1 MDRHPS
7 AHISVALKCDPP
19 PFSSFCATGLALV
32 APLLSG
38 DDPSQYDPAAAT
50 TRQDEIELL
59 KAQVRL
65 QQEQID
71 ELRKRLAAQ
80 QNLLQGIHSAGA
92 VTPAPAWLRL
102 QRNIQPDPHSAAPLR

>member
-1 MDRHPS
+1 MRS
-7 AHISVALKCDPP
+7 AAFLFV
-19 PFSSFCATGLALV
+19 CATGLALV

-71 ELRKRLAAQ
+71 ELRKRLDAQ